1 MALVNR
7 NKIAA
12 IVAGGLLAALFAGAP
27 ARADDE
33 TAFGQPLPR
42 QYLLNRL
49 TNPKSAEPETIIGPS
64 GQPIPNPQAAA
75 EAKEAEDQ
83 GDGPYPR
90 RYLLN
95 RMFDMGK

>member
-12 IVAGGLLAALFAGAP
+12 VVASGLLAALFAGAP
-27 ARADDE
+27 ARAQE
-33 TAFGQPLPR
+33 ATAFGQPLPR
-42 QYLLNRL
+42 QFLINRM
-49 TNPKSAEPETIIGPS
+49 TGPKAVEPETIIGPT
-64 GQPIPNPQAAA
+64 GQPIPNPQIAAD
-75 EAKEAEDQ
+75 AKEAEDI
-83 GDGPYPR
+83 GDGPFPR